1 MYRGGVGGW
10 HRFRT
15 HIFYYRYPHKIY
27 VAHIPVLLMHMARKG
42 STQSISTNFDRPKP
56 SCTVLIVENHAGRR
70 QLFWSNR
77 LHWHWH
83 WHWHCCDQIDC
94 TGKKPRC
101 SCAPG
106 WRLMTRPI
114 VQNWFNQ
121 SLLCH
126 RQIHKYP
133 PRYTKTNKARDM
145 GHDPYSSK
153 FNKTPHLRFVTTIT
167 TAGCVNWN

>member
-1 MYRGGVGGW
+1 MYWGGVGGW

-15 HIFYYRYPHKIY
+15 HIFITASLTRYMW
-27 VAHIPVLLMHMARKG
+27 HIFLFFWCIWPGKDPRN
-42 STQSISTNFDRPKP
+42 QSLQI
-56 SCTVLIVENHAGRR
+56 LIVQSHRA
-70 QLFWSNR
+70 QFWSLKIMPGVAN
-77 LHWHWH
+77 
-83 WHWHCCDQIDC
+83 CSDQIDC

-145 GHDPYSSK
+145 GHDPYSCSK
-153 FNKTPHLRFVTTIT
+153 FNKTPHLIFVATIT
-167 TAGCVNWN
+167 TAGCVIRN

>member
-15 HIFYYRYPHKIY
+15 HIFYYRFPYKIY

-56 SCTVLIVENHAGRR
+56 SCTVLIAENHAGRR
-70 QLFWSNR
+70 
-77 LHWHWH
+77 
-83 WHWHCCDQIDC
+83 HCSDQIDC

-133 PRYTKTNKARDM
+133 PRYTKTNKARPM
-145 GHDPYSSK
+145 VHDPYSSK
-153 FNKTPHLRFVTTIT
+153 FNKTPHLIFVTTIT